1 MWEGSRDDTHS
12 PHPKLDPVTFTTPP
26 VAGRVGGVAAV
37 STGRAYPTAADRA
50 VQVPRMRTRQP
61 NPTPGGTMHTM
72 RKVEYDSAEALASVH
87 RMVVPEAQPGGEEGA
102 ADPNPSNLVS
112 GTM

>member
-1 MWEGSRDDTHS
+1 
-12 PHPKLDPVTFTTPP
+12 
-26 VAGRVGGVAAV
+26 
-37 STGRAYPTAADRA
+37 
-50 VQVPRMRTRQP
+50 
-61 NPTPGGTMHTM
+61 MHTM

-87 RMVVPEAQPGGEEGA
+87 GMVVPEAQPGGEEGA